1 MADYNY
7 IVRKH
12 NVVFASE
19 PRDGT
24 IAIKS
29 WSELDPPL
37 VLTPLF
43 SNFAGNNI
51 QLLARDADYQYIITL
66 TNIDYWF
73 YFAIPPGC
81 EKDTKLRAIFD
92 ANVINKYIIDKYPE
106 LSIEEENIIDAESF

>member
-7 IVRKH
+7 IVKKH

-29 WSELDPPL
+29 WSEIDPPL

-43 SNFAGNNI
+43 SNFVGNNI
-51 QLLARDADYQYIITL
+51 
-66 TNIDYWF
+66 
-73 YFAIPPGC
+73 
-81 EKDTKLRAIFD
+81 
-92 ANVINKYIIDKYPE
+92 
-106 LSIEEENIIDAESF
+106 